1 MKITKR
7 ACKSDTGRL
16 PDYVRTR
23 SKTASQ
29 APGSLIGVKDKDDQ
43 SGTRPT
49 PPGFAFVLG
58 ATFLPAYAENESTDL
73 RRLSDGL
80 ELGGSS
86 YRRSQLGMTVRSPS
100 PILALCRQLVESS
113 TYASSTRL
121 EALSR

>member
-58 ATFLPAYAENESTDL
+58 ATFNESTDL